1 MNQDMLYKYLDNLS
15 PAEQFY
21 QMYQKMK
28 EDPEQFRRFLATLT
42 PEALSSEGYLIPEFQ
57 TKEPVVLQLNHA
69 ETTANCRSVRLVKL
83 SRYMPPFLHSHDFFE
98 IIYILRGSCEHKFG
112 HQTQTLSTGDLCMIS
127 PAFQHSISTGSCLAL
142 DLMVHP
148 YTIENLL
155 SNSLPGKDPISD
167 FLRNGVFLKNF
178 SSQLTLHTGGD
189 EETSSQIFD
198 MFIEEFQS
206 DEYADPILN
215 HMMIIFL
222 IRLTR
227 KYKKTA
233 ESLVTTRTAPI
244 DTARILRYM
253 LENYAT
259 ASLGELAQIL
269 NYSVP
274 YCSKYIKSYLGQS
287 FSQLQKQIRF
297 QKATNYLINTD
308 LSVDKISERIG
319 YANPENFM
327 RTFKKEFGVS
337 PTRYRLIN
345 RGGI

>member
-1 MNQDMLYKYLDNLS
+1 M
-15 PAEQFY
+15 
-21 QMYQKMK
+21 
-28 EDPEQFRRFLATLT
+28 
-42 PEALSSEGYLIPEFQ
+42 
-57 TKEPVVLQLNHA
+57 V
-69 ETTANCRSVRLVKL
+69 
-83 SRYMPPFLHSHDFFE
+83 
-98 IIYILRGSCEHKFG
+98 
-112 HQTQTLSTGDLCMIS
+112 S

-189 EETSSQIFD
+189 EEIISQIFD

-206 DEYADPILN
+206 DEYVDPILN
-215 HMMIIFL
+215 HMMIMFL

-233 ESLVTTRTAPI
+233 ESPVTTRTAPT

-253 LENYAT
+253 QENYAT

-297 QKATNYLINTD
+297 QKATDYLINTD